1 MAVLADTGNRST
13 NTDHTFIGA
22 NVKYK
27 HRKDH
32 KTVEMK
38 QCAKTH

>member
-1 MAVLADTGNRST
+1 MTVMVVLAYTGNNSIST
-13 NTDHTFIGA
+13 DPTFTGA

-32 KTVEMK
+32 NTLEK
-38 QCAKTH
+38 

>member
-1 MAVLADTGNRST
+1 MTVIVALADTGNRRT
-13 NTDHTFIGA
+13 NIDPTFTGA

-32 KTVEMK
+32 KTREK
-38 QCAKTH
+38 